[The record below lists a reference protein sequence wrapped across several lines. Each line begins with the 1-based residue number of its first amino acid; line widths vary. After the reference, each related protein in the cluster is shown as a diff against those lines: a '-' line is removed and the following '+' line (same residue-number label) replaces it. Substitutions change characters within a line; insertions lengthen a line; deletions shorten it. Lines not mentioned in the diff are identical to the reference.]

1 MQREQMNGCDDD
13 DDDDASFELFF
24 GRWVKYFCFNYSN
37 AAAPSYFIE
46 RAYSVL
52 TLFVH

>member
-1 MQREQMNGCDDD
+1 MQGEQTNDDH
-13 DDDDASFELFF
+13 DDASFELFF
-24 GRWVKYFCFNYSN
+24 GRCVEYFYFNYSN